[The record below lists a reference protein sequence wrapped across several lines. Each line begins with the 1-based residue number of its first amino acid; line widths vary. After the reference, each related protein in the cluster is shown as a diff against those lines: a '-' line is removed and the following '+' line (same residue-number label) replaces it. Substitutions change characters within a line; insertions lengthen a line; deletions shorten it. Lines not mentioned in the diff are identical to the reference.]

1 MTAVV
6 VFLIIGGF
14 ALLLLLLSLVGGG
27 HLHLGHFHVGHLH
40 LGHFHLGHFHLG
52 HAHVGHAGGGNG
64 GAELSLPVIAG
75 FLGAFGFGGA
85 IVESLLPNRG
95 GTGLLIAVVVGLL
108 AAVPT
113 GWLAGRLVNA
123 AMNMSTDATLTSN
136 DLLGTVGVV
145 ITPVPVGGYGEVRL
159 AVAGQQIKFN
169 ARSDQPLALGTRV
182 FVIEVPTPTSVLVE
196 PTPPVG

>member
-27 HLHLGHFHVGHLH
+27 HLHLGHFHVGHL
-40 LGHFHLGHFHLG
+40 HLGHFHLG

-85 IVESLLPNRG
+85 IVESLLPDRG

>member
-27 HLHLGHFHVGHLH
+27 HLHLGHFHVGHL
-40 LGHFHLGHFHLG
+40 HLGHFHLG

-95 GTGLLIAVVVGLL
+95 GTGLLIAVVVGML

>member
-40 LGHFHLGHFHLG
+40 LGHFHLGH
-52 HAHVGHAGGGNG
+52 AHVAHVGGGNG

-85 IVESLLPNRG
+85 IVESLLPDRG